1 MSTSAK
7 VGPRQRFT
15 TAHRCPVC
23 GGHDAMD
30 RGQGTRCY
38 GFLSDDGSWAHCTRE
53 EYAGPVERH
62 ANSET
67 FAHKLTGDCRC
78 GERHDPLPTPSTN
91 ERATNRRIE
100 ATYDYLDADGQRLY
114 QVVRFVPKDF
124 RQRRSNSKGKWIWS
138 LNGTKRVPYRLP
150 ELLAADQEAPVYVP
164 EGEADVDRLRALGLV
179 STTNSEGAGNWR
191 DELSE
196 YLRDRKAVVL
206 QDNDEAGRRHAGQV
220 ARSLQGKAASVKVL
234 ELPNLPHKGDVS
246 DWLNAGG
253 TAEELERLA
262 EEAPEWKPED
272 DSFCSSAYKEG
283 VADERILRFKTAK
296 EVAEETPAEVEWV
309 ARPWVAKGAITEVD
323 GKIKAGGKTT
333 WVTHMVRKSLDGEP
347 FMGGPTTK
355 TKVIFLTE
363 QSPASFRK
371 ALERA
376 DLLKR
381 EDVLVLHWHDT
392 RGVDWPDV
400 ARAAVNKALEF
411 EAGLLVVDTL
421 GQFAGIRGDAENS
434 AGAAHEAMKPLQE
447 AAAKGLAVL
456 LTRHERKGGGEVG
469 ESGRGSSAFGG
480 AVDIILSIRRG
491 EGNVRPTVRVI
502 ESLSRFDETPD
513 KLVIELTEQ
522 DYRSLGDATA
532 FAEEEAENAILE
544 MLPSKPENAMVT
556 TDVLDKLKEQDI
568 KRTVATDALA
578 KLSDTGK
585 VRRVGEGKKG
595 NPYRYY
601 KPHTEEQKDSS
612 ETSAGSGRT
621 NQRNPSG
628 ELDPA
633 AVVGPI
639 HSSATPS
646 LYTDETKTDKS
657 SSPPYKSGDSDDYR
671 SAEKNTP
678 VSFDLEPGES
688 ATVAELRGRRER
700 EEGGPLAAF
709 LEDPPQWFRK
719 QAAACVQE
727 GTPER
732 LVNPLANAVA
742 EHLYNDP
749 HRWRQV
755 RPAVEQWLGGG
766 TA

>member
-1 MSTSAK
+1 MRTSAR
-7 VGPRQRFT
+7 VNPEQRFT
-15 TAHRCPVC
+15 KARPCPVC
-23 GGHDAMD
+23 GGHDARN

-38 GFLSDDGSWAHCTRE
+38 GFLSDDGNWAHCTRQ
-53 EYAGPVERH
+53 EYAGSLERH

-78 GERHDPLPTPSTN
+78 GEHHDPLSTPPTN

-100 ATYDYLDADGQRLY
+100 ATYDYLDVNGQRLY
-114 QVVRFVPKDF
+114 QVVRFVPKTF
-124 RQRRSNSKGKWIWS
+124 RQRRPDGNGGWTWS
-138 LNGTKRVPYRLP
+138 LNGTRRVPYRLP
-150 ELLAADQEAPVYVP
+150 ELLASDNRATVYLP
-164 EGEADVDRLRALGLV
+164 EGEEDVDRLRDLGLV
-179 STTNSEGAGNWR
+179 STTNPEGAGSWR

-196 YLRDRKAVVL
+196 YLRDRNAVVL

-234 ELPNLPHKGDVS
+234 ELPHLPHKGDVS

-253 TAEELERLA
+253 TAEELECLA
-262 EEAPEWKPED
+262 EEAPEWKPEY
-272 DSFCSSAYKEG
+272 DSFYSSAYKEG
-283 VADERILRFKTAK
+283 IADERILRFKTAK

-333 WVTHMVRKSLDGEP
+333 WVTHMVRNSLDGEP
-347 FMGGPTTK
+347 FMGEPTTK
-355 TKVIFLTE
+355 TKIVYLTE

-376 DLLKR
+376 HLLER
-381 EDVLVLHWHDT
+381 EDMLILHWHDT
-392 RGVDWPDV
+392 RGVGWPDV
-400 ARAAVNKALEF
+400 ARAAVDKALEF

-447 AAAKGLAVL
+447 AAAKGLAVV

-480 AVDIILSIRRG
+480 TVDIILSIRRG

-522 DYRSLGDATA
+522 GYRSLGNATA
-532 FAEEEAENAILE
+532 LAEEEAENAVLE
-544 MLPSKPENAMVT
+544 MLPSKPENAMT
-556 TDVLDKLKEQDI
+556 TPEVLDKLKEQDI
-568 KRTVATDALA
+568 KRTVATGALA
-578 KLSDTGK
+578 KLSDSGG

-612 ETSAGSGRT
+612 ENPARSGRT
-621 NQRNPSG
+621 NARDASRQLGP
-628 ELDPA
+628 LVVADP
-633 AVVGPI
+633 I
-639 HSSATPS
+639 RSSATLS
-646 LYTDETKTDKS
+646 LYTDERKTEE
-657 SSPPYKSGDSDDYR
+657 DD
-671 SAEKNTP
+671 
-678 VSFDLEPGES
+678 PG
-688 ATVAELRGRRER
+688 V
-700 EEGGPLAAF
+700 
-709 LEDPPQWFRK
+709 DI
-719 QAAACVQE
+719 
-727 GTPER
+727 
-732 LVNPLANAVA
+732 
-742 EHLYNDP
+742 
-749 HRWRQV
+749 
-755 RPAVEQWLGGG
+755 
-766 TA
+766 